1 MEVLYISLDKA
12 AEENKWKNMIKYYKL
27 EGHHILASEKLT
39 SDIYKVFSNGRGIS
53 IPHYA
58 ICKDGKIVLSSA
70 KAPSDK
76 GVLYKEI
83 ESFL

>member
-1 MEVLYISLDKA
+1 VEVLYISLDKA